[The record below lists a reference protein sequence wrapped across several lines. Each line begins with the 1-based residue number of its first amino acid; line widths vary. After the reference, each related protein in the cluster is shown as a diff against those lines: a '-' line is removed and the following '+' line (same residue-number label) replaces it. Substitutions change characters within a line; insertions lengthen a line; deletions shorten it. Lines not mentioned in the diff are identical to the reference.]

1 MRKKNTQLTGAPAV
15 VMQRRV
21 RSHGPSASTIRR
33 HLRRL
38 RKLIDESGDPCEQ
51 RVAYAMETAIRWATT
66 HTVGWGC
73 MAKDAV
79 LLAELLK
86 KDLARTPNE

>member
-1 MRKKNTQLTGAPAV
+1 M
-15 VMQRRV
+15 V
-21 RSHGPSASTIRR
+21 RSNGPSASTIQR

-38 RKLIDESGDPCEQ
+38 RKLIDESGDLYEQ
-51 RVAYAMETAIRWATT
+51 RVAYAMETAIRWSTT

-73 MAKDAV
+73 MANEAA

-86 KDLARTPNE
+86 KDAARTPNTNQAQ